1 MKCNIDAKG
10 KAVRLLSGLACLLAG
25 VLVLLLGGVEGPMLF
40 VGIALLGSGGFMTFE
55 GWSGWCAVRALGF
68 KTPL

>member
-10 KAVRLLSGLACLLAG
+10 KAVRLLSGLTCLLAG
-25 VLVLLLGGVEGPMLF
+25 VLVLVIGGIEGPMLF
-40 VGIALLGSGGFMTFE
+40 VGIALLGSGAFMTFE
-55 GWSGWCAVRALGF
+55 GWSGWCAVRAMGF

>member
-25 VLVLLLGGVEGPMLF
+25 VIVLAVGGFEPPPLVVA
-40 VGIALLGSGGFMTFE
+40 VALLGSGAFMAFE
-55 GWSGWCAVRALGF
+55 GWSGWCVVRAMGF